1 MKKYWLWFLTIVI
14 LGSVLIILWLRLQSN
29 KTAQPDFNPPSPTLS
44 PTTIFRITPTTI
56 VPNDTKEQIIS
67 RLPFETEAFLVEYLP
82 KAGKFYVTIKAPNHQ
97 TNYEQAIFWLEEQQI
112 PNPQNNT
119 QIRFVYL
126 EHE

>member
-1 MKKYWLWFLTIVI
+1 MKKYWLWFLIIVI
-14 LGSVLIILWLRLQSN
+14 FGSVLIILWFQS
-29 KTAQPDFNPPSPTLS
+29 KKITQPDSRPNPTPSTV
-44 PTTIFRITPTTI
+44 IFRITPTTI
-56 VPNDTKEQIIS
+56 VPESTKEQIIS
-67 RLPFETEAFLVEYLP
+67 KLPFETEAFLVEYLP

-97 TNYEQAIFWLEEQQI
+97 ANYEQAIFWLEEQQI